1 MDVYYIANNP
11 IGGVIVVLVIT
22 QVKMVVENVVTLS
35 KMFI

>member
-11 IGGVIVVLVIT
+11 IGVIVVLVIT